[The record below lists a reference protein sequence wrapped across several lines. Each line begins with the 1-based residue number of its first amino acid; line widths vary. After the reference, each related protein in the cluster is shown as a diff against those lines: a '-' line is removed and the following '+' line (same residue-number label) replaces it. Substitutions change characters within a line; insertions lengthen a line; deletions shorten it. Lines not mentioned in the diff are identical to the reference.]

1 VMIGSRG
8 PNISSVMIAES
19 SGGFSSIVGSM
30 YLGQFRERTVT
41 PHVSVYTQEASCWQ
55 ITGC

>member
-1 VMIGSRG
+1 MIGSRG

-41 PHVSVYTQEASCWQ
+41 PVSVYAQEASCWQ